1 MEAQGEEAQGGNTN
15 ITICGSHNVF
25 GALGKPTWIGIPI
38 VLNEDGQFEVCSAQ
52 VAEAPC
58 VSNDTGDDLA
68 RLISLLNFYQSRKC
82 ASKGTDNGVQ
92 RFRFYVHLH
101 NCNKSES
108 ILREDTPS
116 NRASLE
122 WLVTSLKDKCEND
135 YKVCKH
141 HRDMI
146 VIKGCMYKEC
156 GGIDEH
162 PDSRAETDNVLF
174 WVRLVI
180 SIGAPAKI
188 EVKAKLVHFKH
199 DFHPKPLFSGPVCT
213 ITTDTAHVYAMS
225 DSGCGRNGVLFTKK
239 DESEAIQLYHCVKAL
254 PRGGGLRAALIIDM
268 PFDTREEQ
276 SHALDTI
283 QSKTWELPPNQ
294 PFSMPPNKKPKYKH
308 A

>member
-68 RLISLLNFYQSRKC
+68 RLISLLNFFQSRKC

-92 RFRFYVHLH
+92 RFRFYAYLY
-101 NCNKSES
+101 NCNRYES
-108 ILREDTPS
+108 ILREDSPS

-122 WLVTSLKDKCEND
+122 WFVTSLKDKCMND
-135 YKVCKH
+135 YNVRKYR
-141 HRDMI
+141 RDMI
-146 VIKGCMYKEC
+146 VIKGCMYNEC

-162 PDSRAETDNVLF
+162 PDNRSETDNFLF

-180 SIGAPAKI
+180 SIGAPAEI

-199 DFHPKPLFSGPVCT
+199 TFSPKPAFSGPVCT
-213 ITTDTAHVYAMS
+213 ITTNTAHVYAMS
-225 DSGCGRNGVLFTKK
+225 DSGCGRNAVLFTKK
-239 DESEAIQLYHCVKAL
+239 DKSEAIQLFHCVVKAL
-254 PRGGGLRAALIIDM
+254 PRGGGLRAALMIDM

-283 QSKTWELPPNQ
+283 ESKTWELPPNQ
-294 PFSMPPNKKPKYKH
+294 PFSMPPNKKPKYK
-308 A
+308 